1 MESNKTWASLDVW
14 ERWPIATKNHMHIP
28 TLVHFNMWNYK
39 IDHYIIF
46 YFVEVIMYNEASN
59 QYYTACLPHLTDIA
73 SLMYQLSSLL
83 WYGALQ
89 LLTFS
94 AKK

>member
-1 MESNKTWASLDVW
+1 
-14 ERWPIATKNHMHIP
+14 
-28 TLVHFNMWNYK
+28 
-39 IDHYIIF
+39 
-46 YFVEVIMYNEASN
+46 MYNEARN

-94 AKK
+94 AKKKKKSQQSLSEVWIFVHHFYIQRFVSGDVQPNQASL